1 MFNLLLRSLKSTCHL
16 FVFTVAF
23 CLISGLV
30 SSSYAHAGIEDTL
43 KVNPNDLVKAMQD
56 FRAGLNFAAMYK
68 NPTQALNHVQEVV
81 KHAVKANVI
90 PPEII
95 NAALVNM
102 FSKLG
107 VTTLLVTTAAGVLV
121 FTADNSQACEFGI
134 EESSVADP
142 EVNALLGN
150 TDDK

>member
-1 MFNLLLRSLKSTCHL
+1 MFSLRSLKSTCHL
-16 FVFTVAF
+16 FVFTAAF

-43 KVNPNDLVKAMQD
+43 RGNPNDFVKAMKD
-56 FRAGLNFAAMYK
+56 FRAGLYFATTYN
-68 NPTQALNHVQEVV
+68 NPTQALNHVEDLV
-81 KHAVKANVI
+81 KQAVKANVI
-90 PPEII
+90 PHEII
-95 NAALVNM
+95 NAALANM

-107 VTTLLVTTAAGVLV
+107 VSTLLVTTAAGILV
-121 FTADNSQACEFGI
+121 FTAEDSQACEFGI
-134 EESSVADP
+134 EESSEADP